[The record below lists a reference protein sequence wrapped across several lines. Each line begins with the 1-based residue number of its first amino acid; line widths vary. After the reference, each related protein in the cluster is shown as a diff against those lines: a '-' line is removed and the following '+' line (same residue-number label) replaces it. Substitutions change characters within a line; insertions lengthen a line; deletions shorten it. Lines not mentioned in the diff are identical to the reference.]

1 MSGGYFDHQQYVLSD
16 IADQIDEIILKN
28 NSKELNEFGDPEGRG
43 YTEETIEEF
52 VAAVRI
58 LREAYVYIQRVDW
71 LLSGDDGEEEF
82 HKRLEQDLADFWN
95 SKPFHLTFKYF
106 IE

>member
-1 MSGGYFDHQQYVLSD
+1 MSGGYFDYQQYRLGE
-16 IADQIDEIILKN
+16 IADRIETLIETN
-28 NSKELNEFGDPEGRG
+28 HSEELNEYGDPVGRG

-58 LREAYVYIQRVDW
+58 LREAYVYVQRVDW

-82 HKRLEQDLADFWN
+82 HKRLEQDLDDFWN
-95 SKPFHLTFKYF
+95 
-106 IE
+106 E